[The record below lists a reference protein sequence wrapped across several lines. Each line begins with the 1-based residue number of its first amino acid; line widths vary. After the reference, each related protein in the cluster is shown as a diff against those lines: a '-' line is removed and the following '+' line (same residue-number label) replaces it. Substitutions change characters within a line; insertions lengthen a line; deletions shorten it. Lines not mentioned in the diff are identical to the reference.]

1 MHKKLSTLVI
11 LAALAGAHPALAGE
25 SSVATAREYL
35 NKGEH
40 KAAVIELKNILKD
53 DPQNAEA
60 RLLIGETYL
69 KLGDGPAA
77 SKEFEKARDLNA
89 PKDQWIANLG
99 RAYLLQNDF
108 KSLLDNIKP
117 DADLPPS
124 TRAQIFGI
132 LGAGYISKGD
142 PAKAQ
147 ENFDEAIKLDPNASE
162 ALLGMAMLQAQQKQ
176 FDKTIEYAAKV
187 IGKDDKNLNAW
198 VIMAEAK
205 RLNGDL
211 SGALEAFDKAL
222 KILPIDIRARLGRAT
237 AYLGQNKV
245 DEAAKDVAVIRKT
258 FGEVPLAMYL
268 EASIDFQQ
276 KKLAEA
282 RDLLVKVSNALPDHL
297 PTKLLLGSIAYQQGE
312 LETAEKQL
320 SQFVSKVPRHL
331 PAVKLLAATRLKQ
344 HRAAEAITL
353 LKGAEDLGKDDAMF
367 LSLLGSAYL
376 EDKQF
381 DLGTEYLTQAAKID
395 PKAAAIKAQLAM
407 GRMASGHLDEA
418 VSDLRAAVDLDQNLL
433 QADVILVLALLQ
445 DGKRDEAIEAATK
458 LKGKLKEDPLP
469 ENLLGAAYMAK
480 GDVDKA
486 REHWSAALKLK
497 PDYATAALNLAR
509 LEASANKP
517 ESAAE
522 LYKGILKHDP
532 GNTSALIGLAQL
544 AEAKK
549 DYGQMEQYLE
559 TAREKNPKS
568 PQPAL
573 MLTKYYLTQG
583 KLLRALEV
591 ARDADA
597 NNPDQPQVM
606 HNLAVAQLASDQV
619 SSSVTTFKRLVNKVP
634 DNPEYRHQLAQ
645 ALYKAGDKT
654 GAREEW
660 RNAVKAAP
668 DYVPAYIAQAELA
681 VQLASD
687 DKKYEEAQKIADALK
702 QRQPQSP
709 VGWQLEGDIWY
720 MQKQYKNAIMA
731 YDKAYQMTPTAI
743 SARRLFQAHK
753 AQGNDQA
760 GFDALTKWLQA
771 HGDDAESWLML
782 GIGYQTKGK
791 SKEAID
797 AYEKAYALKPN
808 NPLLMNNL
816 AWLYQEQGDKRAM
829 EFAEKLLT
837 ASETSPE
844 IKDTVGW
851 IYVQNDKLDKGLT
864 LLQDAAVHAPQ
875 QTQIRLHIAQA
886 LVKSGRQA
894 DARKELEVLLKD
906 KRDFPERAQA
916 EALRKEL
923 EAAQKSRDTL
933 RQGL

>member
-11 LAALAGAHPALAGE
+11 LAALAGTHPALAGE
-25 SSVATAREYL
+25 GSLETAREYL

-40 KAAVIELKNILKD
+40 KAAVIELKNTLKD
-53 DPQNAEA
+53 NPQNAEA
-60 RLLIGETYL
+60 RLLLGETYL

-77 SKEFEKARDLNA
+77 AKELEKARDLNA

-99 RAYLLQNDF
+99 RAYLLQNDL
-108 KSLLDNIKP
+108 KSLMDNIRP
-117 DADLPPS
+117 DADLPPP
-124 TRAQIFGI
+124 TRAQVFGI

-142 PAKAQ
+142 PGKAQ

-187 IGKDDKNLNAW
+187 VGKDDKNLNAW

-211 SGALEAFDKAL
+211 NGAIEAFDKAL
-222 KILPIDIRARLGRAT
+222 RIVPIDIRARLGRAT

-268 EASIDFQQ
+268 EAMIDFQH

-282 RDLLVKVSNALPDHL
+282 RDLLFKVSNALPDHL
-297 PTKLLLGSIAYQQGE
+297 PTKLLLGTIAYQSGE

-320 SQFVSKVPRHL
+320 SQFVAKAPQHL

-344 HRAAEAITL
+344 HRAAEAIAL
-353 LKGAEDLGKDDAMF
+353 LKGAEALGKDDALF
-367 LSLLGSAYL
+367 LAMLGSAYL

-381 DLGTEYLTQAAKID
+381 DQGTEYLTRAAQLD

-407 GRMASGHLDEA
+407 GRMAAGRMDEA
-418 VSDLRAAVDLDQNLL
+418 VSDLRTAVDLDQNLL
-433 QADVILVLALLQ
+433 QADVMLVLALLQ
-445 DGKRDEAIEAATK
+445 ENKGDEAIEAATK
-458 LKGKLKEDPLP
+458 LKGKLKDDPLP

-480 GDVDKA
+480 GDAGKA
-486 REHWSAALKLK
+486 REHWSAALKLNPK
-497 PDYATAALNLAR
+497 YATAAMNLAR
-509 LEASANKP
+509 LEAGAHQP
-517 ESAAE
+517 EAAAK
-522 LYKGILKHDP
+522 LYKGILEHDP
-532 GNTSALIGLAQL
+532 GNAAALIGLAQL

-549 DYGQMEQYLE
+549 DYQQMAQYLE
-559 TAREKNPKS
+559 TAREKNPKAA
-568 PQPAL
+568 QPAL
-573 MLTKYYLTQG
+573 MLTRYYLSQN
-583 KLLRALEV
+583 KPLRALEV

-597 NNPDQPQVM
+597 NNPDTPQVM
-606 HNLAVAQLASDQV
+606 QNLGVAQLASDQA
-619 SSSVTTFKRLVNKVP
+619 SSSVTTFRRLVNKVP

-660 RNAVKAAP
+660 RSAVKAAP
-668 DYVPAYIAQAELA
+668 DYIPAYLAQAELS

-687 DKKYEEAQKIADALK
+687 DKKYDEAQKIANTIK
-702 QRQPQSP
+702 QHQPQSP
-709 VGWQLEGDIWY
+709 VGWQLEGDIWLA
-720 MQKQYKNAIMA
+720 QKNYKNAIAA

-743 SARRLFQAHK
+743 SARRLYQAYK
-753 AQGNDQA
+753 TQGNDQA
-760 GFDALTKWLQA
+760 AFDALTKWLQA

-782 GIGYQTKGK
+782 GIGYQASGK
-791 SKEAID
+791 NNEAIA
-797 AYEKAYALKPN
+797 AYEKAYALKPD
-808 NPLLMNNL
+808 NPMLQNNL
-816 AWLYQEQGDKRAM
+816 AWLYQETGDKRALNL
-829 EFAEKLLT
+829 AEALLS
-837 ASETSPE
+837 ASETNPE

-851 IYVQNDKLDKGLT
+851 IYIQNGRAEKGLT

-875 QTQIRLHIAQA
+875 HPQIRLHIAQA
-886 LVKSGRQA
+886 FVKLGRPEE
-894 DARKELEVLLKD
+894 ARKELDALLKD
-906 KRDFPERAQA
+906 KRNFPERAQA
-916 EALRKEL
+916 EALRK
-923 EAAQKSRDTL
+923 
-933 RQGL
+933 GL